1 MEKILKEEKDKALT
15 MVKTAGFNSM
25 KQDPYESPFLNLSDT
40 KIPDTSR
47 EIFQWCKYY
56 YMFDPLISGAI
67 NALANFPVTEV
78 YLEDIDDKLAGQGDS
93 DIFKTYE
100 RVLFKEIN
108 LYKTLSEIGIDFFT
122 YGNCFIFGEMKT
134 NPSTKMREWKVITRL
149 DPSKMTIDYNP
160 ATYEKKYKWTVPEST
175 ARIVRN
181 KKPKE
186 EYDKIPDMI
195 KQAVKKNEAVVLNNE
210 NIYHFSR
217 ATDSMGDNQVW
228 GTPIVANVLKLLMYR
243 NILRQAQEAIARE
256 HIVPMRVYY
265 LNPTNEFSP
274 NADYSATA
282 KSFAQELMKSVKDP
296 NYKVVSPVP
305 VNMLSVGGQG
315 RQLLLTPEIQQVQDE
330 ILAGMGV
337 PREFIFGGISYS
349 GSSISFKILENQF
362 ITYRLLLKD
371 FIQNFLI
378 KGMARARG
386 EWASG
391 DDDSKLI
398 TVKMTDLKMQDDVQQ
413 KQLIINLNGA
423 GKCTNEYMWK
433 IIGLDPDKMKDS
445 LKKEALEAVRLEA
458 EVEEERLKSQKKSL
472 DLQLQLQ
479 MAQIEMQEKLRRY
492 QMALQGDTMD
502 NIPGEDQPDIQ
513 SEAPK
518 KSEEAPENVQQTV
531 EQPVMPGSGGLEG
544 IVKQLSQI
552 DPKYREKVL
561 QTFPVSFAT
570 QVRAAL
576 EQKET
581 EGNIDMRPM
590 PEQRPPRRDSL
601 K

>member
-1 MEKILKEEKDKALT
+1 
-15 MVKTAGFNSM
+15 
-25 KQDPYESPFLNLSDT
+25 
-40 KIPDTSR
+40 
-47 EIFQWCKYY
+47 
-56 YMFDPLISGAI
+56 
-67 NALANFPVTEV
+67 
-78 YLEDIDDKLAGQGDS
+78 
-93 DIFKTYE
+93 
-100 RVLFKEIN
+100 
-108 LYKTLSEIGIDFFT
+108 
-122 YGNCFIFGEMKT
+122 
-134 NPSTKMREWKVITRL
+134 
-149 DPSKMTIDYNP
+149 
-160 ATYEKKYKWTVPEST
+160 
-175 ARIVRN
+175 
-181 KKPKE
+181 
-186 EYDKIPDMI
+186 
-195 KQAVKKNEAVVLNNE
+195 
-210 NIYHFSR
+210 
-217 ATDSMGDNQVW
+217 
-228 GTPIVANVLKLLMYR
+228 
-243 NILRQAQEAIARE
+243 
-256 HIVPMRVYY
+256 
-265 LNPTNEFSP
+265 
-274 NADYSATA
+274 
-282 KSFAQELMKSVKDP
+282 
-296 NYKVVSPVP
+296 
-305 VNMLSVGGQG
+305 
-315 RQLLLTPEIQQVQDE
+315 
-330 ILAGMGV
+330 
-337 PREFIFGGISYS
+337 
-349 GSSISFKILENQF
+349 
-362 ITYRLLLKD
+362 
-371 FIQNFLI
+371 
-378 KGMARARG
+378 
-386 EWASG
+386 
-391 DDDSKLI
+391 
-398 TVKMTDLKMQDDVQQ
+398 MTDLKMQDDVQQ

-590 PEQRPPRRDSL
+590 PEQGPPRRDSL